1 MIIPAQIGSSQREK
15 TPPQQQKTHTDPA
28 PARLSL
34 SLSPGEIEPGLREVS
49 PRRRAVLAVSSP
61 QLPEGGE
68 AIQVWLAPLSLEPE
82 AVRPPQCGSHGSL
95 EPQVQATV
103 ALLLR

>member
-1 MIIPAQIGSSQREK
+1 ML
-15 TPPQQQKTHTDPA
+15 T
-28 PARLSL
+28 
-34 SLSPGEIEPGLREVS
+34 
-49 PRRRAVLAVSSP
+49 VSSP
-61 QLPEGGE
+61 QLPECGE